1 MAGDTV
7 VIGATDDAV
16 VFDWEPTLQSG
27 AELLGSRGADLR
39 LDESSRPT
47 RDQKREA
54 MKDRYAA
61 RAATQEE
68 LDAER
73 RAGLWHLRDDDA

>member
-1 MAGDTV
+1 
-7 VIGATDDAV
+7 
-16 VFDWEPTLQSG
+16 
-27 AELLGSRGADLR
+27 
-39 LDESSRPT
+39 
-47 RDQKREA
+47 

-61 RAATQEE
+61 RAATQDE